1 MSNDKYHHGDLKE
14 TLIKNGIKLLNE
26 VGSENFSLRKLAAM
40 CDVSHAAPYK
50 HFKSKE
56 DLINQMIEYAFKEFE
71 DVLQKTVNSYGKNY
85 NNITLELGK
94 RYVEFMVTNPDYF
107 KILFLGDFEAK
118 ISIKD
123 GKIQSNFRAFNIF
136 KDCAINTFKMCGI
149 KEEEYSRN
157 IIAMWSMVHG
167 IAALLA
173 NKTVVYDG
181 DYNKLVEDI
190 LMNNMRGSNRKCVCS
205 SNEPNA

>member
-1 MSNDKYHHGDLKE
+1 MSEDKYHHGDLKE

-26 VGSENFSLRKLAAM
+26 VGSENFSLRRLAAI
-40 CDVSHAAPYK
+40 CNVSHAAPYK
-50 HFKSKE
+50 HFKNKE

-71 DVLQKTVNSYGKNY
+71 EVLQETINDYGEDY
-85 NNITLELGK
+85 EHITLELGK
-94 RYVEFMVTNPDYF
+94 KYVTFMVNNPDYL

-123 GKIQSNFRAFNIF
+123 GKIKSNFRAFNIF

-157 IIAMWSMVHG
+157 IMAMWAMVHG
-167 IAALLA
+167 IAVLLA
-173 NKTVVYDG
+173 NRAVIYDG
-181 DYNKLVEDI
+181 DYGNLVEEI
-190 LMNNMRGSNRKCVCS
+190 LMNNMRC
-205 SNEPNA
+205 